1 MPQVKQNYS
10 FGCKTPWALNDEH
23 NWNRTQR
30 MGGIVF
36 LIMGIAFLVAALFAK
51 VLGETGLLVLLL
63 GSSLGGTLWIYLYSY
78 LVFIGKMK

>member
-1 MPQVKQNYS
+1 
-10 FGCKTPWALNDEH
+10 
-23 NWNRTQR
+23 